1 MTTSSSETPLG
12 VPLDQDLL
20 IEASAGTGKTYAL
33 TTLAARLI
41 VENDQRIE
49 RLLIVTFT
57 VAATGE
63 LRSRIWRTLREA
75 LDEVR
80 TGSGRT
86 GAASGQARELALRW
100 RSAGICE
107 RDVEARLKR
116 ALRDFDRA
124 TITTIHGFCQRALR
138 DFALLARTPFEFAV
152 SGDDMHEVGGAVRDF
167 WRRRMA
173 KEPIPL
179 LAFAKKEQFVL
190 VPNGPSDEDAITW
203 TMANHA
209 IPKALRGDPD
219 NPESQ
224 QNGQQTGCA
233 ADPAEPA
240 EPISR
245 EEAFRA
251 ARAAWLQGANRSA
264 FEDLKKKDGWLS
276 RGQDHAALDA
286 VEAAMEQNDPELLAP
301 HQAAF
306 FSRDSLTKKRRKR
319 SPPPD
324 SELWDRLEDVAKA
337 GRVWLARQRRDLL
350 GDARRSLELSAWTD
364 RSLSFNALLV
374 EFHRVLVA
382 EGGPALAA
390 GVRERF
396 PVTLIDEFQDTDRL
410 QARIFRTIYDKTE
423 DSGSADPAGG
433 SLFIVGDPK
442 QSIYRF
448 RGADVFA
455 YIEARKRTSAREPLQ
470 LTENYRSTRGLIDA
484 VNSLFRRRDPFLL
497 AEIPFDLASAPAEH
511 DPGRLVVNDPK
522 GNGAPLQFRHFPGNA
537 EGKPWTKPKIQNA
550 AARQAASEIARLL
563 ELARNGEAHIEREG
577 QKRKELE
584 AGDIAVL
591 VRTGEQGRNVADAL
605 RKFGARSVE
614 LGTDSVFESA
624 EARSLRR
631 LLDALCADESEF
643 DAAARLRGAL
653 ADELFGLDM
662 AALEKL
668 RDDDAFWETWSL
680 RAREWAEGWREKGVA
695 TFVREVLFTRV
706 ADDEPAFASNL
717 LKYPNGQRRL
727 TNFLHLTD
735 LLHEAETRERLSPR
749 RLLDWFVRSMIDVT
763 KGETAQLRLE
773 SDENLVKVVTVHRAK
788 GLEFPVV
795 FCPFAWHGRGPGR
808 PAKTASYYDP
818 GSREPVLDLRP
829 SKEALNRQKA
839 EEYADELRLLYVA
852 LTRAR
857 YRCIVTWAHAR
868 DANWSAFAWLLGA
881 AAGDTAPS
889 GTEQHGE
896 DDVLV
901 SSAATSEGTVQGA
914 DPWAAV
920 DANAKL
926 VRGLHG
932 EGALAALSALAAR
945 APNHT
950 RVQSVSRAPAF
961 PDESTAGTEA
971 PETASTLE
979 PVPAGIPEAQP
990 PASPSGGANAR
1001 EAATGPA
1008 RKLERR
1014 LKSIRQRTS
1023 YSALAT
1029 DSGAAHSQIE
1039 HEQVDGPDHD
1049 PDEPPADGID
1059 GNKDIDGN
1067 TNDRIEGNNA
1077 DAEPTPAVIEPD
1089 VFALPR
1095 GSRTGRWLHDIF
1107 ERTVH
1112 GASCRATPGPGTPAG
1127 QPASGDEDADLNLIC
1142 VDVFRRYHVP
1152 EKWLDVTRRI
1162 IAHTLDARLEPPVSS
1177 AETFRIRDLDR
1188 PVTEMEFHLPVRGL
1202 RRAELRQGLFDHG
1215 YPTALPATDA
1225 KIEGFLH
1232 GYIDLVARQG
1242 DRWYVIDY
1250 KSNWLGPQ
1258 EAAYAGERLNEA
1270 MRHHGYHL
1278 QYLLYLAALDRHLRL
1293 RLPDYDYDRHIG
1305 GVFYLFVRG
1314 IRPGLPGNGV
1324 FRDRPSRAAIEAI
1337 NSCLGEETA

>member
-1 MTTSSSETPLG
+1 MTTSSETPLG

-41 VENDQRIE
+41 VEKDQRIE

-80 TGSGRT
+80 TPAGPTR
-86 GAASGQARELALRW
+86 AASGQARELVQRW
-100 RSAGICE
+100 RSAGTHE
-107 RDVEARLKR
+107 GVMEARLKR

-203 TMANHA
+203 TMVNHA

-233 ADPAEPA
+233 DAPA

-251 ARAAWLQGANRSA
+251 ARAAWRQGANRSA

-286 VEAAMEQNDPELLAP
+286 VEAAMERNDPELLAP

-319 SPPPD
+319 HPPPD

-337 GRVWLARQRRDLL
+337 GRVWLAQKRRDLL
-350 GDARRSLELSAWTD
+350 RDARRSLELSAWTD

-374 EFHRVLVA
+374 EFHRVLLA
-382 EGGPALAA
+382 EGGSALAA
-390 GVRERF
+390 GVRDRF

-410 QARIFRTIYDKTE
+410 QARIFRTIYDKAE
-423 DSGSADPAGG
+423 DSGSDDSAGG

-497 AEIPFDLASAPAEH
+497 AEIPFDLASAPAGH

-537 EGKPWTKPKIQNA
+537 QGKPWTKPKIQNA

-563 ELARNGEAHIEREG
+563 ELARNDEAHIERKG
-577 QKRKELE
+577 QERKVLE

-591 VRTGEQGRNVADAL
+591 VRTGEQGRKVAEAL

-624 EARSLRR
+624 EARSLHR

-662 AALEKL
+662 AELEKL

-680 RAREWAEGWREKGVA
+680 RAREWAECWREKGVA
-695 TFVREVLFTRV
+695 TFVRQVLFTRV

-852 LTRAR
+852 LTRAH

-881 AAGDTAPS
+881 ASGDAASS
-889 GTEQHGE
+889 GTERRGG

-901 SSAATSEGTVQGA
+901 PNAVASEGTVRDA

-920 DANAKL
+920 EANAKV

-932 EGALAALSALAAR
+932 EGAGAALSALARR
-945 APNHT
+945 ASGHT
-950 RVQSVSRAPAF
+950 HVQSVSRAPAF
-961 PDESTAGTEA
+961 PDESTADTE
-971 PETASTLE
+971 
-979 PVPAGIPEAQP
+979 GQP
-990 PASPSGGANAR
+990 PVSPPEGANAR
-1001 EAATGPA
+1001 KAATGPA

-1014 LKSIRQRTS
+1014 LQSIRQRTS

-1049 PDEPPADGID
+1049 PDEPPADTVD
-1059 GNKDIDGN
+1059 GNTDIDGN
-1067 TNDRIEGNNA
+1067 TNDRIEGDNA
-1077 DAEPTPAVIEPD
+1077 DAEPTPAAIEPD

-1112 GASCRATPGPGTPAG
+1112 QASRRATPGPGKPAG
-1127 QPASGDEDADLNLIC
+1127 QPASGAEDADLNLIC
-1142 VDVFRRYHVP
+1142 ADIFRRYHVP

-1162 IAHTLDARLEPPVSS
+1162 VAHTLDARLEPSVSS

-1188 PVTEMEFHLPVRGL
+1188 PVTEMEFHLPVHGL
-1202 RRAELRQGLFDHG
+1202 KRAELRQGLLDHG
-1215 YPTALPATDA
+1215 YPTSLPATDA
-1225 KIEGFLH
+1225 EIQGFLH

-1305 GVFYLFVRG
+1305 GAFYLFVRG

-1337 NSCLGEETA
+1337 NSCLGEESA